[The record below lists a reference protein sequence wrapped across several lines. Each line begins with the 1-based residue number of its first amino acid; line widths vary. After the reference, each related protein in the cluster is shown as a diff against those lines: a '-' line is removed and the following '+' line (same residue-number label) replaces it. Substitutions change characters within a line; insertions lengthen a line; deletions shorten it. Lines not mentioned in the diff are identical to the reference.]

1 MRKMEPCWNATAGS
15 AAERGRKMVT
25 SGAVTSTQTSLPWD
39 GGDVIK
45 LQSIAKSSFGDD
57 GCSYDDAHA
66 CYEAIK
72 EILARVNF
80 TGGSLIGQP
89 VSG

>member
-1 MRKMEPCWNATAGS
+1 
-15 AAERGRKMVT
+15 MVIC
-25 SGAVTSTQTSLPWD
+25 
-39 GGDVIK
+39 VIK
-45 LQSIAKSSFGDD
+45 EQSIDKSSFGDD
-57 GCSYDDAHA
+57 GCRYDDAHA

-80 TGGSLIGQP
+80 NRGSLIGQP